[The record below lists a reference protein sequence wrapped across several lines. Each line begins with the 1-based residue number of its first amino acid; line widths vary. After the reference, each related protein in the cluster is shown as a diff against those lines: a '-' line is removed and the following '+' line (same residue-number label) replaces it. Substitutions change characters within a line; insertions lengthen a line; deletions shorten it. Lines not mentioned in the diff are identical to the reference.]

1 MNGFENVL
9 LAYVLNSVWQAPLL
23 FVAAWVA
30 ARLLRTAG
38 PAAEHRVWVGA
49 LLLQSVL
56 PAFRFFPGR
65 GSILR
70 AVAAHGAAPA
80 NAQVSVLMGAG
91 NGFGALRLPPAMM
104 TAAAVA
110 YAAADRLLCCALYL
124 AMCASLRHD
133 SWNGAAGVEL

>member
-49 LLLQSVL
+49 LLSQSLL
-56 PAFRFFPGR
+56 PAI
-65 GSILR
+65 SILPWER
-70 AVAAHGAAPA
+70 VHFAVPWLTHGAAPA

-91 NGFGALRLPPAMM
+91 NGFGALRL
-104 TAAAVA
+104 
-110 YAAADRLLCCALYL
+110 
-124 AMCASLRHD
+124 
-133 SWNGAAGVEL
+133 